1 MTSTAGG
8 EQQVILTWLGRISR
22 RRGRVPWKLLVQRR
36 LGESLVR
43 TASYLFGIFALHT
56 AAMIAFEGL
65 TLGDAVWLT
74 LTTVTTVGYGD
85 ISAATLP
92 GRTAT
97 ALLLY
102 TGGIFVLA
110 KLAGDYFEYRT
121 ERRERMSRGEWEWD
135 MENHILIINAPHEE
149 PEGYFARLIDQFR
162 ATNRYEKTP
171 VQILSKGFD
180 AGLPASLGARGNVV
194 HYHGTA
200 GDSQTL
206 EITGAKAAEA
216 IVVLA
221 HHEHDPSCD
230 SLTFDT
236 LHRLRE
242 LGVTATI
249 LAESVRDS
257 NRARFYQ
264 AGADIVIRPIRA
276 YPGMVV
282 RGFMAPGAERVME
295 ELFRSNGGE
304 YRRYNVSIDGL
315 VWADVVSRLVKAN
328 CGVAAAYREPVTGD
342 VITSPAGHTSIS
354 TDAIFVLVGAETEVS
369 QDTIAEALGKEN

>member
-1 MTSTAGG
+1 M
-8 EQQVILTWLGRISR
+8 ILTWLDRISR
-22 RRGRVPWKLLVQRR
+22 RRGRMRWKLLVQRR
-36 LGESLVR
+36 LGESLAR
-43 TASYLFGIFALHT
+43 TSSYMFGIFALHT
-56 AAMIAFEGL
+56 IAMIAFEKMA
-65 TLGDAVWLT
+65 LGDAVWLT
-74 LTTVTTVGYGD
+74 LTTLTTVGYGD
-85 ISAATLP
+85 VSAATLH

-97 ALLLY
+97 VLLLY
-102 TGGIFVLA
+102 AGGIFVLA

-135 MENHILIINAPHEE
+135 MEHHILIINAPHDQ
-149 PEGYFARLIDQFR
+149 PEGYFVRLIDQFR
-162 ATNRYEKTP
+162 ATSRYAQTP
-171 VQILSKGFD
+171 VQILTTGFA

-200 GDSQTL
+200 GDLQTL
-206 EITGAKAAEA
+206 EVTGAKDAAA

-221 HHEHDPSCD
+221 HHEHEPSCD

-249 LAESVRDS
+249 LAESVRDT
-257 NRARFYQ
+257 NRARFHK

-295 ELFRSNGGE
+295 ELFHSHGGE
-304 YRRYNVSIDGL
+304 YRRYDVSIAGL
-315 VWADVVSRLVKAN
+315 EWAELVSRLVQAN
-328 CGVAAAYREPVTGD
+328 CGVAVAYMEPTSGD
-342 VITSPAGHTSIS
+342 VVTSPDGHTSVS
-354 TDAIFVLVGAETEVS
+354 TGAIFVLVGAKAVVS
-369 QDTIAEALGKEN
+369 QDTVAKALRKEN